1 MYNTREPITLHIKDL
16 EKFKEQVLLYYHSN
30 FINTHKDELERI
42 QLMRE
47 ICPDEANYLAEKIKS
62 KYKPIKFTKDFEC
75 EYSVHP
81 YCDYGCNAVGSVS
94 VGIYVNDVNVYALCV
109 YVLSVPVNKI
119 KLESELFEEETLEYL
134 KQDCLKAVEVGNKW
148 LKSQKVETE
157 LDEAID
163 EIKSVS
169 LKEKI
174 RKLIKGLK

>member
-1 MYNTREPITLHIKDL
+1 MYYTRKTITLHIKDL

-42 QLMRE
+42 KLMQE
-47 ICPDEANYLAEKIKS
+47 ICPDEANYLADKIKS

-75 EYSVHP
+75 EYTVHP
-81 YCDYGCNAVGSVS
+81 YCDYGYNAVGSVS
-94 VGIYVNDVNVYALCV
+94 VDIYVNDVNVYAFC
-109 YVLSVPVNKI
+109 VPVNKI

-134 KQDCLKAVEVGNKW
+134 KQDCVKAVDAGNEW
-148 LKSQKVETE
+148 LKSQKVEME

-169 LKEKI
+169 LKDKI
-174 RKLIKGLK
+174 RKLTKELRCK